1 MGDHEGNPYFLCV
14 KHTDIHVVHIQM
26 YSTSV
31 KIKFYWGPI
40 RRKEMSKKRSVGKE
54 RGIMQKQ
61 FEKHWFTVLRATGC
75 ECPLYLID
83 SLRKNCKVLVLLKDN
98 NSFSF
103 FKLIPS
109 E

>member
-1 MGDHEGNPYFLCV
+1 
-14 KHTDIHVVHIQM
+14 
-26 YSTSV
+26 
-31 KIKFYWGPI
+31 
-40 RRKEMSKKRSVGKE
+40 MSKKRSVGKE

-109 E
+109 EQYLWCQNYRWANQDPWETI